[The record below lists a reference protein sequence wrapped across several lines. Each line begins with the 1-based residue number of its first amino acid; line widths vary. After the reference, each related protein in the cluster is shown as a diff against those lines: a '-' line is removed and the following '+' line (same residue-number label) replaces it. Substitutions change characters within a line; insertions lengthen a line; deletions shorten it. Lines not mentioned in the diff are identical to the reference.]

1 MDLIRSQ
8 RFTRHIEDLL
18 QEHRVPGLAI
28 AIVQDGE
35 SASAGLGLSCLD
47 PPKPCTPDTL
57 FDIGSSSKSLTA
69 ASVALLVEN
78 NDNHPDIQWDAPVST
93 VLPEDFIFSHDRY
106 TKEVTIED
114 ILSHR
119 SGIAP

>member
-18 QEHRVPGLAI
+18 QEHRVPGLVI
-28 AIVQDGE
+28 AIIQNGE
-35 SASAGLGLSCLD
+35 SASAGFGHSCLD
-47 PPKPCTPDTL
+47 PAKPCTPDTL

-69 ASVALLVEN
+69 ASVGLLVED
-78 NDNHPDIQWDAPVST
+78 NDNHPEIQWDAPVST
-93 VLPEDFIFSHDRY
+93 VLPEDFILSDDRY
-106 TKEVTIED
+106 TNEVTIED

-119 SGIAP
+119 SGVAP